1 MFWSK
6 RKPQVQDTVG
16 SGDTENPMY
25 SGTGYKEMDDS
36 LLGTAPSSKTKDK
49 QKKQLAVAAGAF
61 LAALLITWAVLSYAW
76 LPGHVQDAMDDA
88 SITAAS
94 VTLYEPI
101 VVNSFASYQ
110 DDSSG
115 EEDYSNNNNNNKYDD
130 DSSSW
135 RRRMAQR
142 FSGDDSSNDNA
153 GNNDNNENF
162 NTAYYQT
169 SGDDSSAPVQN
180 NNGYDD
186 DSSWGASVGNG
197 NGDNQDYSNV
207 DEKVW
212 AILPMDANIQV
223 TTGQLGKSTI
233 QDLTANVYFCF
244 SQDSTYYKENIG
256 CEYGNSATLL
266 GTVSLSDADILPG
279 GKPTDNYLNP
289 QIYITNAM
297 VFKEFAASLLV
308 DSSVTVQLVG
318 TATVKSRVA
327 GIWSHSVKDVE
338 IDMPMYFQGM
348 GGLANSFSPTLDFTF
363 LGSNYPTPNMV
374 MSSFMQNPSSTSIA
388 EMGTIRM
395 EMWGPDGFASN
406 TADIAFGYVGATF
419 SDVVLLGNSSLGSE
433 TFEVTETIYNDN
445 SDSWGTYQT
454 IEVTYENVTQNSYT
468 NGWNNFASAGP
479 VTIKTREGESN
490 NEYTESN
497 VIASYGSLDFLVS
510 NYLNGEKTNMMGQ
523 IKSGTGASAS
533 TSDVWS
539 YVLSGAK
546 IPYAVTPAAKTPLIT
561 LINCEN
567 LENAIENQG
576 PDGDDK
582 EAEARCMLTLKNPF
596 GVSLT
601 GIEMELTVY
610 FAGVPVATI
619 EAHDEELILPKYGYN
634 IMEASL
640 EVIESPGEE
649 YSGTMYNTWVTS
661 VGMVGGT
668 TSQLV
673 GEIYVGNMATV
684 DGLWIKY
691 GPQAVTITDYQSE

>member
-6 RKPQVQDTVG
+6 RKPQVQDNEG
-16 SGDTENPMY
+16 AGDSENPMY

-36 LLGTAPSSKTKDK
+36 LLGGGPSSKSKDR

-88 SITAAS
+88 TITAAS

-101 VVNSFASYQ
+101 VVNSYAGFGN

-115 EEDYSNNNNNNKYDD
+115 EYEPNNNNNKNNYDD

-142 FSGDDSSNDNA
+142 FSDDSSNA
-153 GNNDNNENF
+153 PQNNGQPSTQYDQAF
-162 NTAYYQT
+162 YGT
-169 SGDDSSAPVQN
+169 SGDDSSYDNNNN

-186 DSSWGASVGNG
+186 DSSWGQSVNNGGN
-197 NGDNQDYSNV
+197 NGQGQDYTNV

-212 AILPMDANIQV
+212 AILPMDANLQV

-244 SQDSTYYKENIG
+244 DQSSTYYKDNLD
-256 CEYGNSATLL
+256 CEYGNAANLM
-266 GTVSLSDADILPG
+266 GTVSLSDADILAG
-279 GKPTDNYLNP
+279 GKATDNYLNP
-289 QIYITNAM
+289 QFYITNAM

-327 GIWSHSVKDVE
+327 GIWSHSVKDVD
-338 IDMPMYFQGM
+338 IDIPMYFEGM
-348 GGLANSFSPTLDFTF
+348 GGLSNSFSPTLDFTF

-374 MSSFMQNPSSTSIA
+374 MSSFMQNPSATSIA

-395 EMWGPDGFASN
+395 EMWGPDGIASN
-406 TADIAFGYVGATF
+406 YGEVAFGYVGTTF
-419 SDVVLLGNSSLGSE
+419 SDVVLLGNSTLGSE
-433 TFEVTETIYNDN
+433 TFQVTNTIYNDD

-454 IEVTYENVTQNSYT
+454 IEYTYENVTSNTYT

-479 VTIKTREGESN
+479 VTIKTREGEGVN
-490 NEYTESN
+490 DYTEGN

-510 NYLNGEKTNMMGQ
+510 NYLNGEETHMMGQ
-523 IKSGTGASAS
+523 IKNGNNGAASSSA
-533 TSDVWS
+533 VWS

-546 IPYAVTPAAKTPLIT
+546 IPYSVSPAGKTPLVT
-561 LINCEN
+561 LINCED
-567 LENAIENQG
+567 LEEAIEDEG
-576 PDGDDK
+576 PEG
-582 EAEARCMLTLKNPF
+582 ERAECMLTLKNPF
-596 GVSLT
+596 GVTLS
-601 GIEMELTVY
+601 GFEMELTIY
-610 FAGVPVATI
+610 FGGVAVATVK
-619 EAHDEELILPKYGYN
+619 AHDEELILPKYGYN
-634 IMEASL
+634 VMEAEL
-640 EVIESPGEE
+640 EFIESGGEE
-649 YSGTMYNTWVTS
+649 YSGTMYKTWIS
-661 VGMVGGT
+661 AVGVVGGT
-668 TSQLV
+668 TSQV
-673 GEIYVGNMATV
+673 AGEIIVGNMATV
-684 DGLWIKY
+684 DGVFITY
-691 GPQAVTITDYQSE
+691 GPQAVTITDYKSD